1 MNPETWVMMDTRQRK
16 ETTNK
21 KTHKAKK
28 KTKTKTKTKTKKQK
42 NKKQKIPTKKIVQ
55 VIKCFLF

>member
-1 MNPETWVMMDTRQRK
+1 MMDTRQRK